1 MSTPA
6 TTTRSSITEY
16 ATSTAVLSERGKT
29 RLDMSPNPAMYTR
42 IENAKADTI
51 PSRTVVRSECRS
63 GPSEWPTTPPPARTN
78 TTIAAN
84 PSTGGRKYAA
94 IAAGGAEAPLPDSP
108 PPDLHSSSP
117 TSQLRQPAT
126 TSNRQQRDKP

>member
-6 TTTRSSITEY
+6 TTTTSSITEY
-16 ATSTAVLSERGKT
+16 ATSTAVLSDRGKS

-51 PSRTVVRSECRS
+51 PSRTVVKSECRS
-63 GPSEWPTTPPPARTN
+63 GPSGWAATPPAARTAP
-78 TTIAAN
+78 TIAAD
-84 PSTGGRKYAA
+84 PSTAGRKYAA
-94 IAAGGAEAPLPDSP
+94 MAAPGTAPLPDAP
-108 PPDLHSSSP
+108 PPDLQSSSP

-126 TSNRQQRDKP
+126 TSSRQQRDKP

>member
-6 TTTRSSITEY
+6 TTTTSSITEY
-16 ATSTAVLSERGKT
+16 ATSTAVLSDRGKT

-51 PSRTVVRSECRS
+51 PSRTVVRSECPS

-84 PSTGGRKYAA
+84 PSSGGRKYAA
-94 IAAGGAEAPLPDSP
+94 IAAGAAPLPDSP
-108 PPDLHSSSP
+108 PPYLHSSSP
-117 TSQLRQPAT
+117 TSQPRQPAT
-126 TSNRQQRDKP
+126 TSSRQQRDKP